1 MRRWVTAVV
10 VYRRSAELSLSRQ
23 LTSSLQSPVRSAVST
38 GVDLVPLLDAQ
49 AVQDSS
55 DPDAPYF
62 VIEVPSSSSRVSSA
76 SQYSRK
82 FAGPGREAAV
92 GPDMRRAPVV
102 AEILPS
108 TPVAYFS
115 APGVAAETSSATHRP
130 VSLPLIGPACRIS
143 HVRASR
149 RWLAGWSPSSL
160 HMM

>member
-23 LTSSLQSPVRSAVST
+23 ITSSLQAPVSSAVCT
-38 GVDLVPLLDAQ
+38 VVDLVPLLEAH

-55 DPDAPYF
+55 EPEAPYL

-82 FAGPGREAAV
+82 FTGPGREAAV
-92 GPDMRRAPVV
+92 EPVMMRAPVV
-102 AEILPS
+102 AEIMPS
-108 TPVAYFS
+108 TPVAHIS

-149 RWLAGWSPSSL
+149 RG
-160 HMM
+160 

>member
-23 LTSSLQSPVRSAVST
+23 ITSSLQSPVRSAVST

-62 VIEVPSSSSRVSSA
+62 VVDVPSSSSRVSSA

-82 FAGPGREAAV
+82 FTGPGREAAV
-92 GPDMRRAPVV
+92 EPLMMRAPMV
-102 AEILPS
+102 AENRPS
-108 TPVAYFS
+108 TPVAHIS

-130 VSLPLIGPACRIS
+130 EALPLIGPASRIS

-149 RWLAGWSPSSL
+149 RG
-160 HMM
+160 

>member
-1 MRRWVTAVV
+1 MSRRVQAEVENS
-10 VYRRSAELSLSRQ
+10 RSAALSLSRQ
-23 LTSSLQSPVRSAVST
+23 LTSSHQSPVRSAVST
-38 GVDLVPLLDAQ
+38 GDDLVPLLEAH

-55 DPDAPYF
+55 EPEAPYL

-82 FAGPGREAAV
+82 FTGPGREAAV
-92 GPDMRRAPVV
+92 EPVMMRAPVV
-102 AEILPS
+102 AENMPS
-108 TPVAYFS
+108 TPVAHIS

-149 RWLAGWSPSSL
+149 RW
-160 HMM
+160 